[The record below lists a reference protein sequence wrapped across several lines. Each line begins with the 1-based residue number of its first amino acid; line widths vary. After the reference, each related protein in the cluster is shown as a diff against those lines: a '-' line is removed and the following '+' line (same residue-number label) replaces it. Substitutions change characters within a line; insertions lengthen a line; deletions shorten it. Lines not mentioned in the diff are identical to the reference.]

1 MNHMSGAYRVLLL
14 GFIVMAVH
22 GCVTYS
28 PIQSENGCMLVN
40 WRGAE
45 DDFSVRE
52 SHVRDI
58 SVMREWFSTMYYGIN
73 IKVPEN
79 LSVDADNI
87 RGLQISHIR
96 YPMETRSCSLPEH
109 LEHPYCMWTP
119 EELVG
124 TRSAISFSYAGTVRE
139 AKIALEKVDD
149 FIVHNVLRC
158 DGQ

>member
-14 GFIVMAVH
+14 GFVAMGVN

-28 PIQSENGCMLVN
+28 PIQSENGCMLVK
-40 WRGAE
+40 WQGAE
-45 DDFSVRE
+45 DGFSVRE

-58 SVMREWFSTMYYGIN
+58 SMMREWFSTMYYGIN
-73 IKVPEN
+73 IEVPDH
-79 LSVDADNI
+79 LSGDADNI

-96 YPMETRSCSLPEH
+96 YSVETRSCSLPDN
-109 LEHPYCMWTP
+109 LENPYCMWTP

-139 AKIALEKVDD
+139 AIIALERVDD
-149 FIVHNVLRC
+149 FIVQNVLRC
-158 DGQ
+158 DSQ